1 MWREKLFLSSACKF
15 STYISFSNI
24 IDGYFMLPNIKK
36 GNMLVCAVPVS
47 PFCNI
52 GFAKFVGSA
61 EVSPLKRQHGVMA
74 FALA

>member
-1 MWREKLFLSSACKF
+1 
-15 STYISFSNI
+15 
-24 IDGYFMLPNIKK
+24 MLPNIKK
-36 GNMLVCAVPVS
+36 GNMSARVGLVS

-61 EVSPLKRQHGVMA
+61 EVSPLKRQHWVMT